1 MGKFLESMKSSIKQ
15 DKGNKIDVQSKRGVV
30 SVDIKPSVEKLF
42 KDREEVPPSI
52 YDRMKGLDLID
63 ENGNSYEIK

>member
-15 DKGNKIDVQSKRGVV
+15 DKGNNIDVQSKRGVV

>member
-15 DKGNKIDVQSKRGVV
+15 DKGNKIDVQNKRGVV
-30 SVDIKPSVEKLF
+30 SIDIKPSVEKLF

-52 YDRMKGLDLID
+52 YDRMKGLDLVD

>member
-15 DKGNKIDVQSKRGVV
+15 DKGNKIDVQSKRSVV

-52 YDRMKGLDLID
+52 YDRMKGLDLVD